1 LSGVYGEDNTRE
13 VPRRARRK
21 RHIWSWID
29 NLEIQSADVDHLV
42 IAPAGI
48 YAIDSKWHTT
58 DLTSAVLHT
67 GAAAARAA
75 ARRASLIL
83 RSERLQVLDAQPLV
97 VVWGRGQG
105 DLPEG
110 GCVIDGVLF
119 VKGSGL
125 RNWLAQC
132 SSGAISNEH
141 ANEASKKL
149 RQFKARVDPTRRVRT
164 G

>member
-13 VPRRARRK
+13 VLRRARRK

-67 GAAAARAA
+67 DAAAARAA

-83 RSERLQVLDAQPLV
+83 RS
-97 VVWGRGQG
+97 
-105 DLPEG
+105 
-110 GCVIDGVLF
+110 
-119 VKGSGL
+119 
-125 RNWLAQC
+125 
-132 SSGAISNEH
+132 
-141 ANEASKKL
+141 
-149 RQFKARVDPTRRVRT
+149 
-164 G
+164 